1 MDIEGLGEQRVVQ
14 LLTSGLIRDV
24 ADLYVLRVESLQELE
39 GLGPLSATALVEA
52 IALSRSQ
59 PLSRVLIG
67 LGIRHVGPVAARSI
81 AATFSTM
88 PELAH
93 ASSDALAAVDGVG
106 AVIAASV
113 VTYMEDPENR
123 TLLERLAISGLALR
137 EPEVTNT
144 VAQTLIGKAV
154 VVTGS
159 LEGYSRDGAEVAII
173 SRGGTSPGSVSK
185 KTFCVVVGE
194 APGASKVT
202 KAAELGIPVVTAE
215 GFASLLETGE
225 FS

>member
-1 MDIEGLGEQRVVQ
+1 
-14 LLTSGLIRDV
+14 V
-24 ADLYVLRVESLQELE
+24 ADLYSLSVESLQELE
-39 GLGPLSATALVEA
+39 GLGQLSATALVEA
-52 IALSRSQ
+52 IALSRAQ

-88 PELAH
+88 AELLD
-93 ASSDALAAVDGVG
+93 ASSDDLAAVDGVG

-113 VTYMEDPENR
+113 VTFMEDPENR
-123 TLLERLAISGLALR
+123 TLLERLAASGLSLL
-137 EPEVTNT
+137 EPEVVST
-144 VAQTLIGKAV
+144 VAQTLVGKAV

-159 LEGYSRDGAEVAII
+159 LEGYSRDGAEAAII

-202 KAAELGIPVVTAE
+202 KATELGIPVVSAE
-215 GFASLLETGE
+215 GFATLLETGE
-225 FS
+225 IS